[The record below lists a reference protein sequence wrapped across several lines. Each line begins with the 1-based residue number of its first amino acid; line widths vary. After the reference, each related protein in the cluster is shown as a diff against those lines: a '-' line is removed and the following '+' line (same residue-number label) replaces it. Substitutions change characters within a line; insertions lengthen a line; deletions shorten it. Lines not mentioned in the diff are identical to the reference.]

1 MCCLYTAVDRPA
13 THTSGHCNIDTDGW
27 MDGWMDGWIGDGWL
41 VDDGWI
47 DGLKDGWINGWMD

>member
-27 MDGWMDGWIGDGWL
+27 MDGWMVGLVMDGWL
-41 VDDGWI
+41 MM